1 MTNLFNARA
10 LRRRHRVGERN
21 GPITLLSP
29 PLKLTLAL
37 GVVIAVG
44 GGFWATLARIP
55 LTVTGTGVLLPV
67 GSIDNRVS
75 QIDGVVQ
82 WMFDQPP
89 ADWHTQAWRFQAR
102 PESFDDQAMA
112 SLARRILIASEV
124 SYPASQ
130 DHRSEALL
138 RFRDTRFPRGR
149 LLLWVQS
156 ASQKASLASALD
168 QLARTLRANVEQQR
182 NIASQQTVLRREFTT
197 RSGFL
202 VSMKKLE
209 DKGFVSRAS
218 ILEEQSTVDGIASQ
232 IHSNNNQLIGLLRD
246 RDRAYQAVRAQL
258 VSLLQ
263 QQLIFA
269 SYDLYLD
276 QVNAQNGDT
285 VSKGKQLL
293 RLSDRPLK
301 EATLVPVF
309 FGSNETAQ
317 VRPGMAA
324 LATPAGYKRAEV
336 GGIRARV
343 VFKARLPGDL
353 DTVTAR
359 TGVGSLAQLIMA
371 REPSPT
377 LVVLALERA
386 QAGMGANSG
395 GYRWTSRS
403 DLPFAPIPG
412 ERLDV
417 QITTREVRP
426 IDLVLPALRQ
436 VLGFTPPDPP
446 ASTQDQTIRP

>member
-10 LRRRHRVGERN
+10 LQRRHRVGERG

-37 GVVIAVG
+37 GVVIAVA

-75 QIDGVVQ
+75 QIDGEVH

-89 ADWHTQAWRFQAR
+89 ADWHTEAWRFQAR
-102 PESFDDQAMA
+102 PDSFDDQAMA
-112 SLARRILIASEV
+112 SLARRILIASEA

-130 DHRSEALL
+130 DHNAEVLL

-156 ASQKASLASALD
+156 ETQKASLASALD
-168 QLARTLRANVEQQR
+168 QLARTLRANAEQQR
-182 NIASQQTVLRREFTT
+182 NITSQQTVLRREFTT

-202 VSMKKLE
+202 ASMKKLE
-209 DKGFVSRAS
+209 GKGFMSRAS
-218 ILEEQSTVDGIASQ
+218 ILEQQATVDGIASQ
-232 IHSNNNQLIGLLRD
+232 IHSNDNQLIALDRD
-246 RDRAYQAVRAQL
+246 RDRAYQAVQTQL

-269 SYDLYLD
+269 PHDVYLD
-276 QVNAQNGDT
+276 QVNAQNREA
-285 VSKGKQLL
+285 VSRGQQLL
-293 RLSDRPLK
+293 RLSDRALDN
-301 EATLVPVF
+301 ATLVPVF
-309 FGSNETAQ
+309 FGSHETAQ

-336 GGIRARV
+336 GGIRGRV

-353 DTVTAR
+353 DSVTAR
-359 TGVGSLAQLIMA
+359 TGVASVAQLIMA

-386 QAGMGANSG
+386 RAGMGANSG

-417 QITTREVRP
+417 EITTREVRP
-426 IDLVLPALRQ
+426 IELVLPALRQ
-436 VLGFTPPDPP
+436 VLGFTPPEPP
-446 ASTQDQTIRP
+446 ASAQKQSIRP